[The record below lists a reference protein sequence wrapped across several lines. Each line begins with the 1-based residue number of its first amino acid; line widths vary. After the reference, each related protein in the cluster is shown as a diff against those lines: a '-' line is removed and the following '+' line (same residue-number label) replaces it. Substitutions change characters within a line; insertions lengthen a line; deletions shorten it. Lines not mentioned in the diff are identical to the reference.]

1 MYRIKEENIGRL
13 SLFKNKY
20 YAEVLGITPEYV
32 SKIMTGTYAAKGIIA
47 RGIISIAY
55 NITLNDYNMNDL
67 LEKHFTKEK

>member
-1 MYRIKEENIGRL
+1 MYRIKKENTGRL

-32 SKIMTGTYAAKGIIA
+32 SKIMTGTFATKEVIA

-55 NITLNDYNMNDL
+55 NITFDDYNMKEL